1 MKKVVVVLMSV
12 LLLVGCGKS
21 DTQKFKEEYEALNG
35 NNNLIT
41 ISIDTDAKIIYSN
54 AKKTVSILENGTG
67 IIYFGFPSCPWC
79 RNALPV
85 LIEAAKENDLPI
97 YYMNPSSL
105 RGSNNKHYL
114 KIMSILDNYLETNEE
129 GKKVLY
135 VPDIYF
141 IKDGK
146 IVGHHLGTIES
157 QKNPTIPLEEEQ
169 QQELKTIYED
179 FIKEIK

>member
-1 MKKVVVVLMSV
+1 MKKVVIIIMSI

-35 NNNLIT
+35 TENLVNM
-41 ISIDTDAKIIYSN
+41 SIDTDVEIIYTN
-54 AKKTVSILENGTG
+54 AKKTISILENGTG

-85 LIEAAKENDLPI
+85 LLEVAKEKNLPI
-97 YYMNPSSL
+97 YYMNPSGL
-105 RGSNNKHYL
+105 RGSNNKKYL
-114 KIMSILDNYLETNEE
+114 KIMAILDEYLQTNEE

-135 VPDIYF
+135 VPDMYF
-141 IKDGK
+141 VKDGK
-146 IVGHHLGTIES
+146 IVGHHLSTVES

-169 QQELKTIYED
+169 HQELKTIYEELVG
-179 FIKEIK
+179 KMK